1 MNRQAIEARLGAL
14 FAFLDQAGKRLS
26 AATIGKIESAIASLQ
41 ALLGEEGSAE
51 ADEQWARMATDL
63 MDQRE
68 VTGRTTSDCL
78 QAFLQKLSMAVY
90 VAGKI
95 PGSYK
100 SAPWVW
106 IDDATFAGGECSEAT
121 GQAAVM
127 SESYGDGRYRYAW
140 YLVDWSYAAEAF
152 AFTAVEEAS
161 AQMIVR
167 VLGAE
172 EVDEGALE
180 QVEQAKKEGDYGP
193 ASEAGYADPGY
204 QPDGKPRYPLKKS
217 GKYDYERVKAA
228 WGYINKAANARK
240 YTAGQLARIK
250 AKIKAAAKAV
260 GMEIGQGEDSGE
272 GRGESGEPGGEGSMA
287 QAQVFERKGAVP
299 VLVQSAPLVL
309 TLSQKRGDGTWGFGG
324 VVTHGN
330 VRNAQDQVYPTA
342 LWANHVADAEQ
353 MIGQGRLFGSDGHK
367 YDDEGYPRDPL
378 VAELSHKF
386 GRWWMDGDLVR
397 FEAVTTKTPAG
408 QALGAAFEAGIA
420 LEMSTRVRARVEE
433 QKWIDGKNAWV
444 VQDDDLFEL
453 VCADVVVRGASP
465 GSAIEETR
473 LQKAGPRKEQ
483 DMTEEEI
490 RRLIAQAQEAGKAE
504 LSAQLQAIKD
514 DLTAALE
521 QGKVAALSE
530 GQTATLEQ
538 AAKLLAEDAAR
549 KACEARDKRVGEL
562 IGKMVTDG
570 EMPEALSQS
579 AIRILCSMAQTP
591 EEAETK
597 ASELKL
603 AMAPMI
609 QGQALLA
616 SKGIIVPGPYEPHA
630 GDLHPKLQVPG
641 PEEAIE
647 ELVQKQI
654 ELGRAV
660 DNGAEDFSNT
670 ARTLRQMARR
680 LYEAKPVFMQ
690 AYFQWRNGKITSL
703 EQAKNLYGA
712 EAAKLLMQDIPAG
725 AMTTSD
731 VSGAVP
737 MILPLMIDVFPR
749 LVAWLLGTV
758 QPLTMSTGRVYHW
771 KVRDEDEADI
781 SDPDHFTG
789 SYANDPGEKE
799 TIKLLKGGISHTDVA
814 TQIKKLG
821 FDLSIEVQRHL
832 RTDYGVDGASALL
845 AACADQIAR
854 EWNYIMLAEMLAG
867 ATAGNVNYGTA
878 VPADGSADLEQ
889 WQKQIMRFVRSARG
903 LIWKARFADSA
914 WVIGDSDA
922 IDWITALATEVGA
935 YSGDGRGVITE
946 GVNIVGSLSTGE
958 RLMKIG
964 WWDSLS
970 PDRLLI
976 AGRGTNWP
984 QTGYA
989 ILPYLG
995 LYITPPWVDPTTQDY
1010 MQSMQSEMAHVM
1022 LDGMYFATLTI
1033 QNGVAGVPL

>member
-1 MNRQAIEARLGAL
+1 MDRQAIEARMGAL
-14 FAFLDQAGKRLS
+14 FAFMEQAGKRLS
-26 AATIGKIESAIASLQ
+26 ASTIGKINSAIASLE
-41 ALLGEEGSAE
+41 ALLGEEGSAGT
-51 ADEQWARMATDL
+51 DDSRARMATEL
-63 MDQRE
+63 MDQRA

-90 VAGKI
+90 AAGEI

-140 YLVDWSYAAEAF
+140 YLVDWSYSAETF

-161 AQMIVR
+161 AEMIVR
-167 VLGAE
+167 VLGND
-172 EVDEGALE
+172 EVDEDALE

-260 GMEIGQGEDSGE
+260 GMEIGQGEGSGE
-272 GRGESGEPGGEGSMA
+272 RRVESGEAGGEGGMA
-287 QAQVFERKGAVP
+287 QGQVFERKGAAP

-309 TLSQKRGDGTWGFGG
+309 TLSQKRGDGTWGFDG

-342 LWANHVADAEQ
+342 LWANHVADAER

-444 VQDDDLFEL
+444 VQDDESFEL

-483 DMTEEEI
+483 DMTEEDI
-490 RRLIAQAQEAGKAE
+490 RKLIAQAHDAGKAE

-514 DLTAALE
+514 ELTAALE

-530 GQTATLEQ
+530 DQTATLEQ

-549 KACEARDKRVGEL
+549 KTATARDAKAGEL
-562 IGKMVTDG
+562 VGAMVVAG

-616 SKGIIVPGPYEPHA
+616 SKGIIVPGPYSPHA
-630 GDLHPKLQVPG
+630 GDIHEGLEVQSLG
-641 PEEAIE
+641 DAIE
-647 ELVQKQI
+647 ELVQRQI
-654 ELGRAV
+654 EKGLVV
-660 DNGAEDFSNT
+660 DNGRGDFSNT
-670 ARTLRQMARR
+670 ARTMRRIART
-680 LYEAKPVFMQ
+680 LVEEKPIFGQ
-690 AYFQWRNGKITSL
+690 AYFQFRNKRIRTIDQCRDLFGP
-703 EQAKNLYGA
+703 GA
-712 EAAKLLMQDIPAG
+712 ADLLMQDIPAG
-725 AMTTSD
+725 ATTTTD
-731 VSGAVP
+731 VAAAVP
-737 MILPLMIDVFPR
+737 VILPIMMDVFPQ
-749 LVAWLLGTV
+749 LLAFQMGNVVPMTRSKATV
-758 QPLTMSTGRVYHW
+758 PHW
-771 KVRDEDEADI
+771 KVYDEDDADI

-799 TIKLLKGGISHTDVA
+799 RIKRLKGHLGETEITTAV
-814 TQIKKLG
+814 KKLG
-821 FDLSIEVQRHL
+821 YDLSIEVMRHL
-832 RTDYGVDGASALL
+832 RTDWNIDAPSVMVQ
-845 AACADQIAR
+845 ACAAQIAR
-854 EWNYIMLAEMLAG
+854 EWNYIILAEMLSG
-867 ATAGNVNYGTA
+867 ATGGSQNYGA
-878 VPADGSADLEQ
+878 LVPPDGSYDGKQ
-889 WQKQIMRFVRSARG
+889 WQQEIIGFVQDVRDQIYN
-903 LIWKARFADSA
+903 LRFADSA
-914 WVIGDSDA
+914 WVIGEAKQISR
-922 IDWITALATEVGA
+922 ITRLASEVGQ
-935 YSGDGRGVITE
+935 YNGNGQGRIMQGID
-946 GVNIVGSLSTGE
+946 IVGSLSTGE
-958 RLMKIG
+958 RLVKVG
-964 WWDSLS
+964 WWNTLA
-970 PDRLLI
+970 PDRLLVG
-976 AGRGTNWP
+976 ARGADWP
-984 QTGYA
+984 QTGYV
-989 ILPYLG
+989 IGVYLG
-995 LYITPPWVDPTTQDY
+995 LYVTPPWVDPDTHDY
-1010 MQSMQSEMAHVM
+1010 LQSMQSEMAHQM
-1022 LDGMYFATLTI
+1022 LDGAYFGVLNIQEATI
-1033 QNGVAGVPL
+1033 GVPL